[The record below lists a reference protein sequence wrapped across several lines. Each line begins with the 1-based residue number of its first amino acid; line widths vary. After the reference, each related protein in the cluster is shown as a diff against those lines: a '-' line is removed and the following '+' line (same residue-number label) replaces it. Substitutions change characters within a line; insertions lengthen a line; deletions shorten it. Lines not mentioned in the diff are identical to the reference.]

1 MAAPVSEITA
11 RRPRALVVD
20 DSQIARYIL
29 SGQLKKLGV
38 GVEVADSAEA
48 ALRQLAGP
56 LPDVVFLDYLL
67 PGIDGLET
75 VSRLRGQTRTAALPV
90 VMYTSQDGDEFAD
103 RAQAVGAD
111 DIYVKTADE
120 RRLATILGKLA
131 LLPERTRAAVLPV
144 AGRGPQPTT
153 ASPRRRALSGKDLSR
168 LLERSLEA
176 HHAKLH
182 QELLSEFAIL
192 ERYEE
197 RMRRDL
203 FSRVDRLAGLMK
215 RRFDDSLRQ
224 DHHDRRRRRRRRGFA
239 AASLA
244 ASLLLASVMSVLVA
258 WHTGQRAAVLE
269 ETTAST
275 LQAVEQNTEALVLLQ
290 REDGNGIQPAQATPA
305 RPEEWASPD
314 PVGPQQV
321 VTQLPNAAELLASEI
336 QSMGILGPIRIE
348 TTAGSFC
355 ITTAAQGLDLV
366 GNNLSLRHCEALPVQ
381 LSVSR

>member
-1 MAAPVSEITA
+1 
-11 RRPRALVVD
+11 
-20 DSQIARYIL
+20 
-29 SGQLKKLGV
+29 
-38 GVEVADSAEA
+38 
-48 ALRQLAGP
+48 
-56 LPDVVFLDYLL
+56 
-67 PGIDGLET
+67 
-75 VSRLRGQTRTAALPV
+75 
-90 VMYTSQDGDEFAD
+90 
-103 RAQAVGAD
+103 
-111 DIYVKTADE
+111 VKTADE
-120 RRLATILGKLA
+120 SRLATILGKLA
-131 LLPERTRAAVLPV
+131 LLPERTRAAASSATVLPV
-144 AGRGPQPTT
+144 TGRGPQPTT
-153 ASPRRRALSGKDLSR
+153 ASPRRRSLSGKDLSR

-224 DHHDRRRRRRRRGFA
+224 DHQDRQRRRRRRGFA

-258 WHTGQRAAVLE
+258 WHTGQRAAALE

-275 LQAVEQNTEALVLLQ
+275 LQAVEQNTEALMSLR
-290 REDGNGIQPAQATPA
+290 REGANESRPAQAIPA
-305 RPEEWASPD
+305 RLPERASLD
-314 PVGPQQV
+314 PAGPQQA
-321 VTQLPNAAELLASEI
+321 VTQLPNAAELLVTEI

-355 ITTAAQGLDLV
+355 VTAAPQGFDLV
-366 GNNLSLRHCEALPVQ
+366 GNNLSLWDCEALPVQ
-381 LSVSR
+381 LSASR

>member
-1 MAAPVSEITA
+1 M
-11 RRPRALVVD
+11 
-20 DSQIARYIL
+20 
-29 SGQLKKLGV
+29 
-38 GVEVADSAEA
+38 
-48 ALRQLAGP
+48 
-56 LPDVVFLDYLL
+56 
-67 PGIDGLET
+67 
-75 VSRLRGQTRTAALPV
+75 
-90 VMYTSQDGDEFAD
+90 
-103 RAQAVGAD
+103 
-111 DIYVKTADE
+111 
-120 RRLATILGKLA
+120 ATILGKLA
-131 LLPERTRAAVLPV
+131 LLPERTRAAASSAAVLPV

-203 FSRVDRLAGLMK
+203 FSRVDRLSGLMK

-224 DHHDRRRRRRRRGFA
+224 DQHDRQRRRRRRGFA
-239 AASLA
+239 AVSVA
-244 ASLLLASVMSVLVA
+244 ASLLLASVMSILVA
-258 WHTGQRAAVLE
+258 WHTGQRAVALE
-269 ETTAST
+269 ETAAST

-290 REDGNGIQPAQATPA
+290 REDGQGTQPAQAIP
-305 RPEEWASPD
+305 ASPD

-355 ITTAAQGLDLV
+355 ITTAARGLDLV
-366 GNNLSLRHCEALPVQ
+366 GNNLSLRDCEALPVQ

>member
-1 MAAPVSEITA
+1 
-11 RRPRALVVD
+11 
-20 DSQIARYIL
+20 
-29 SGQLKKLGV
+29 LGF

-48 ALRQLAGP
+48 ALRQMAGP

-75 VSRLRGQTRTAALPV
+75 VSRLRGQTRTAKLPV
-90 VMYTSQDGDEFAD
+90 VMYTSQDGDAFAE

-120 RRLATILGKLA
+120 KRLSTILGKLA
-131 LLPERTRAAVLPV
+131 LLPKRARSAASSAAVLPLE
-144 AGRGPQPTT
+144 GRGTRPTT
-153 ASPRRRALSGKDLSR
+153 GTPRRRSLSGKDLSR
-168 LLERSLEA
+168 LIERSLEG

-215 RRFDDSLRQ
+215 RRFDESLRQ
-224 DHHDRRRRRRRRGFA
+224 EHHDRQRRRRRRGVA
-239 AASLA
+239 TVSLA
-244 ASLLLASVMSVLVA
+244 ASVLLASVLIVLVA
-258 WHTGQRAAVLE
+258 WHTGQRAAALE
-269 ETTAST
+269 ETVAST
-275 LQAVEQNTEALVLLQ
+275 LQAVEHNSDALVLLQ
-290 REDGNGIQPAQATPA
+290 REEANEARQDRAIPAHA
-305 RPEEWASPD
+305 EDWVSPD
-314 PVGPQQV
+314 PGSPQQV
-321 VTQLPNAAELLASEI
+321 VTQLPNAAELLVTEI

-355 ITTAAQGLDLV
+355 ITTAPQGLDLV
-366 GNNLSLRHCEALPVQ
+366 GNNFSLRDCEALPVQ

>member
-1 MAAPVSEITA
+1 
-11 RRPRALVVD
+11 
-20 DSQIARYIL
+20 
-29 SGQLKKLGV
+29 
-38 GVEVADSAEA
+38 
-48 ALRQLAGP
+48 
-56 LPDVVFLDYLL
+56 
-67 PGIDGLET
+67 
-75 VSRLRGQTRTAALPV
+75 
-90 VMYTSQDGDEFAD
+90 
-103 RAQAVGAD
+103 
-111 DIYVKTADE
+111 
-120 RRLATILGKLA
+120 
-131 LLPERTRAAVLPV
+131 
-144 AGRGPQPTT
+144 
-153 ASPRRRALSGKDLSR
+153 
-168 LLERSLEA
+168 
-176 HHAKLH
+176 
-182 QELLSEFAIL
+182 
-192 ERYEE
+192 
-197 RMRRDL
+197 
-203 FSRVDRLAGLMK
+203 
-215 RRFDDSLRQ
+215 
-224 DHHDRRRRRRRRGFA
+224 
-239 AASLA
+239 
-244 ASLLLASVMSVLVA
+244 VMSVLVA